1 MKQLFTFLFIC
12 CCSFAVLNAQVT
24 LTKENHEFVP
34 GLKHQSQRVEYQSPG
49 ESGQNITW
57 DFSEA
62 KTIGEMI
69 KSNSDFE
76 KDTETG
82 IIKVFRNE
90 DRVTFLYNISERGN
104 EYLGYESETYKLLF
118 NKPLLKTQYPQAFGN
133 YIEGTY
139 DGTLSYHS
147 IDRSYPVSGTY
158 STHGDAT
165 GTIILPNGDKYP
177 VLRVH
182 TTQKIDMDGGSVSL
196 IDKYL
201 WYAQDVRL
209 PLFVSIQNYTVKKD
223 GTKALRNQESYYSPV
238 LKSGNVETGIIN
250 TEKAIAYKVF
260 PNPFRD
266 NIELSYDLPKETL
279 VKIELFDSRGTK
291 LSTLVSQTQSGSISF
306 TKDVSQYTQLQGTYF
321 LKLQFGNKVYTEKLL
336 KK

>member
-24 LTKENHEFVP
+24 LTKESHEFIP
-34 GLKHQSQRVEYQSPG
+34 GSKHQSQRVEYQSPG
-49 ESGQNITW
+49 ESGQNIIW
-57 DFSEA
+57 DFSKAE
-62 KTIGEMI
+62 TIGEMI

-76 KDTETG
+76 KDAETG
-82 IIKVFRNE
+82 IIKVFRHE
-90 DRVTFLYNISERGN
+90 DQITFLYNISERGN
-104 EYLGYESETYKLLF
+104 EYLGYENKAYKLLF
-118 NKPLLKTQYPQAFGN
+118 NKPLLKTQYPQTFGN
-133 YIEGTY
+133 YIEGAY
-139 DGTLSYHS
+139 EGTLSYGA
-147 IDRSYPVSGTY
+147 DRSYPVSGTY

-182 TTQKIDMDGGSVSL
+182 TTQNIDADGGSASQ

-209 PLFVSIQNYTVKKD
+209 PLFVSIQNYTIKKD
-223 GTKALRNQESYYSPV
+223 GTKALRSQESYYSPV
-238 LKSGNVETGIIN
+238 LKSGSVETGISN
-250 TEKAIAYKVF
+250 VEKTVAYKVF
-260 PNPFRD
+260 PNPFQD

-279 VKIELFDSRGTK
+279 VKIELFDSKGTK
-291 LSTLVSQTQSGSISF
+291 LSTLVSQTQSGAVSF
-306 TKDVSQYTQLQGTYF
+306 TENVSQYTQSQGTYF
-321 LKLQFGNKVYTEKLL
+321 LKMQFGNQVYTEKLL